1 MKTAVISFAA
11 VALFCCSCRPM
22 NRNIGLRQLYRYP
35 EVVSKPLTPDL
46 TKILYVP
53 VQTFYLE
60 SNADT
65 IFYGKEGTI
74 LFIRPACLSFS
85 DNAAATGK
93 IKFELKELYSKKA
106 LLKERAYTVSNGSML
121 ESDGS
126 VYINAFSENNTPL
139 YIACDDAVKIR
150 LPKDVQT
157 NMTYFEGVRNDEGSM
172 NWNLSDNINPVYEES
187 DTESF
192 IAEDDSY
199 EETQIQKSLN
209 TYFFSI
215 KNFGWINCDRF
226 YDDQREKTSFV
237 ATFVI
242 PAQEKNFTEV
252 YNYIVFDS
260 LMSVIPLY
268 KDNSGQWVCPDLP
281 VGAPVTCISI
291 QKTDAHL
298 YFGIEKTRVGDRE
311 SFIIQLNA
319 INEQELQKQL
329 DLSI

>member
-1 MKTAVISFAA
+1 
-11 VALFCCSCRPM
+11 M
-22 NRNIGLRQLYRYP
+22 NRTIGMRQVYEYP
-35 EVVSKPLTPDL
+35 VVFSKPQAPDL
-46 TKILYVP
+46 TKILSVP

-74 LFIRPACLSFS
+74 LFIRPACLTLS
-85 DNAAATGK
+85 DSAATGK
-93 IKFELKELYSKKA
+93 IEFELKELYSKKA
-106 LLKERAYTVSNGSML
+106 LLKERAYTVSNGSVL

-126 VYINAFSENNTPL
+126 VYINAFSENGAPL
-139 YIACDDAVKIR
+139 YIACEDAVKIR
-150 LPKDVQT
+150 LPKDIQT
-157 NMTYFEGVRNDEGSM
+157 NMTYFEGVRNEDGNM
-172 NWNLSDNINPVYEES
+172 NWNLSENINSIYEES
-187 DTESF
+187 YTESF
-192 IAEDDSY
+192 IAEDDAY
-199 EETQIQKSLN
+199 KETQIQKSLN

-226 YDDQREKTSFV
+226 YEDSLEKASFV
-237 ATFVI
+237 ATFLV
-242 PAQEKNFTEV
+242 PVPEKKFTEV

-291 QKTDAHL
+291 QKTDTHL
-298 YFGIEKTRVGDRE
+298 YYGIAKTRVGDRE

-329 DLSI
+329 DLSL

>member
-1 MKTAVISFAA
+1 MKTVVITFAA
-11 VALFCCSCRPM
+11 AALFCFSCKPM
-22 NRNIGLRQLYRYP
+22 NRSIGLRQVYEYP
-35 EVVSKPLTPDL
+35 VISSKPQAPDL
-46 TKILYVP
+46 TKILSVP

-60 SNADT
+60 SNTDT

-74 LFIRPACLSFS
+74 LFIRPACLTFHDST
-85 DNAAATGK
+85 AATGK
-93 IKFELKELYSKKA
+93 IKFELKEIYSKEA
-106 LLKERAYTVSNGSML
+106 LLKERAYTVSNGSVL

-126 VYINAFSENNTPL
+126 VYINAFSENATPL

-150 LPKDVQT
+150 LPKYIQT
-157 NMTYFEGVRNDEGSM
+157 NMTYFEGMRNEDGNM
-172 NWNLSDNINPVYEES
+172 NWNLSDNINPVYEER

-226 YDDQREKTSFV
+226 YDDPRNKTSFV
-237 ATFVI
+237 ATFNA
-242 PAQEKNFTEV
+242 PESEKKFTEV

-268 KDNSGQWVCPDLP
+268 KDNSGQWVCTDLP

-291 QKTDAHL
+291 QKTDTHL
-298 YFGIEKTRVGDRE
+298 YYGIEKTRVGDRE
-311 SFIIQLNA
+311 SLIIQLNA

-329 DLSI
+329 DLSL

>member
-1 MKTAVISFAA
+1 MKTVVISFAA
-11 VALFCCSCRPM
+11 AALFCFSCKPM
-22 NRNIGLRQLYRYP
+22 NRSIGMRQVYEYP
-35 EVVSKPLTPDL
+35 VVSSKPQAPDL
-46 TKILYVP
+46 TKILSVP
-53 VQTFYLE
+53 AQTFYLE

-74 LFIRPACLSFS
+74 LFIRPACLTFL
-85 DNAAATGK
+85 DRAAAIGK
-93 IKFELKELYSKKA
+93 ITFELKELYSKEA
-106 LLKERAYTVSNGSML
+106 LLKERAYTVSNGRVL
-121 ESDGS
+121 ESDRS
-126 VYINAFSENNTPL
+126 VYINAFSENGAPL

-157 NMTYFEGVRNDEGSM
+157 NMTYFEGMRNEDGNM
-172 NWNLSDNINPVYEES
+172 NWNLSDNINPIYEES
-187 DTESF
+187 YTESF
-192 IAEDDSY
+192 VAENDSY

-209 TYFFSI
+209 TYFFSV
-215 KNFGWINCDRF
+215 KKFGWINCDRF
-226 YDDQREKTSFV
+226 YEDPRKKTGFV
-237 ATFVI
+237 ATFEV
-242 PAQEKNFTEV
+242 PAREKKFTEV

-291 QKTDAHL
+291 QKTDTHL
-298 YFGIEKTRVGDRE
+298 YYGIAKMLVGDRE

-329 DLSI
+329 DLSL